1 MRLNFIHDH
10 ERHKEVILFIH
21 IDKTA
26 GQTLTQI
33 IEEQYQISEVYKLKK
48 PLTLE
53 TLLNEITIEKA
64 SKIGCYFEHL
74 ETYLK
79 QVPKGDTNINCIYG
93 HIYFG
98 AHRYLYKPY
107 TYITMLRDPI
117 DRVVSHFYYLQAKN
131 HFKTNTNFEDFI
143 SDNLNRNVQTQYISG
158 QFTPKGTPD
167 IQKAKENMGKY
178 FSIVGITEM
187 FNESVFLMK
196 KQFGWQDII
205 YSKRNVT
212 VNRPSKD
219 QLSKEI
225 IDLVKRH
232 NELDIELYDYAR
244 NILEQKI
251 HTLDSQSKQELH
263 DFIQIQQNQ
272 TRY

>member
-1 MRLNFIHDH
+1 MRLYFIHGH
-10 ERHKEVILFIH
+10 ERQKEVILFIH

-26 GQTLTQI
+26 GQTLTKI
-33 IEEQYQISEVYKLKK
+33 IEDQYHISEVYKLKK
-48 PLTLE
+48 PFTLE
-53 TLLNEITIEKA
+53 TLLNEISKAKA

-74 ETYLK
+74 EAYLN

-98 AHRYLYKPY
+98 AHRFLNKPY
-107 TYITMLRDPI
+107 TYITMLREPI
-117 DRVVSHFYYLQAKN
+117 DRVISHYYYLQGKN
-131 HFKTNTNFEDFI
+131 HFKTNTSFEDFI

-158 QFTPKGTPD
+158 QFTPKDTPD
-167 IQKAKENMGKY
+167 IQKAKENIDKY

-187 FNESVFLMK
+187 FDESLFLMK
-196 KQFGWQDII
+196 KQFGWQDIN
-205 YSKRNVT
+205 YSKKNVT
-212 VNRPSKD
+212 VNRPSRD

-244 NILEQKI
+244 NMLEQKI
-251 HTLDSQSKQELH
+251 HTLDDQSKQELH
-263 DFIQIQQNQ
+263 FFIQNQQNQ
-272 TRY
+272 TH